1 MSRTFFGAKCDIYI
15 GTGAGKN
22 LLEEMEKA
30 TEEIKIISPYL
41 SPSLVNDLIYLH
53 HQGKKINLITIND
66 IEDTKDKENIRRLIK
81 QVKITDANAEVLR
94 KKWLSIT
101 KILLSLII
109 LITISTI
116 LAYVINKDLRFFYL
130 VVPLTLFVLIS
141 KFYNEK
147 ITSLRIYSYEYVP
160 LFPFKVLLQPEE
172 GSKNHRLNLH
182 SKIYIIDNK
191 IAYLGS
197 LNFTHFGTKS
207 NHETSIRTT
216 DRNAILY
223 INSEFDSLLNNEYY
237 EKRDLQEW
245 GKSLY
250 DEPIN

>member
-1 MSRTFFGAKCDIYI
+1 M
-15 GTGAGKN
+15 
-22 LLEEMEKA
+22 
-30 TEEIKIISPYL
+30 
-41 SPSLVNDLIYLH
+41 
-53 HQGKKINLITIND
+53 
-66 IEDTKDKENIRRLIK
+66 
-81 QVKITDANAEVLR
+81 
-94 KKWLSIT
+94 
-101 KILLSLII
+101 
-109 LITISTI
+109 
-116 LAYVINKDLRFFYL
+116 
-130 VVPLTLFVLIS
+130 
-141 KFYNEK
+141 
-147 ITSLRIYSYEYVP
+147 VP

-197 LNFTHFGTKS
+197 LNFTHFGTKL

-216 DRNAILY
+216 DRNSILY

-245 GKSLY
+245 GKTLY

>member
-15 GTGAGKN
+15 GTGAGKT
-22 LLEEMEKA
+22 LLEEMENA
-30 TEEIKIISPYL
+30 TEEIKIVSPYM

-81 QVKITDANAEVLR
+81 QVKITDENAEELR
-94 KKWLSIT
+94 KKWLNLT
-101 KILLSLII
+101 KILSSFII
-109 LITISTI
+109 LITICTI
-116 LAYVINKDLRFFYL
+116 AAYLLKQDLRFFYIII
-130 VVPLTLFVLIS
+130 PLILFVLIS
-141 KFYNEK
+141 RFYNEK
-147 ITSLRIYSYEYVP
+147 ITKTIIYTYKYEV

-172 GSKNHRLNLH
+172 GVKNHRLNLH
-182 SKIYIIDNK
+182 SKIYIIDHR

-197 LNFTHFGTKS
+197 LNFTHYGTKS
-207 NHETSIRTT
+207 NHETSIRTM
-216 DRNAILY
+216 DRNAIIY
-223 INSEFDSLLNNEYY
+223 INSEFESLLNNEFY

-245 GKSLY
+245 GKTLY